1 MDFFNGTYSI
11 RSVVSILLTLAL
23 LSSFGLHAIQI
34 HHEHFASIQEHGGHD
49 HSGEKH
55 AFGFE
60 TLDIAMH
67 LADKKLV
74 LFLVASIVLLA
85 PFLTERKRLQSLL
98 LFALRSVKNSYERHG
113 HQYRM
118 HDYLSLYLR
127 KGIFHSKAY

>member
-1 MDFFNGTYSI
+1 MDFFNGTCSI

-67 LADKKLV
+67 HADKKLV
-74 LFLVASIVLLA
+74 LFFVAGVLLVS
-85 PFLTERKRLQSLL
+85 FLTERKRLQSLL
-98 LFALRSVKNSYERHG
+98 LFALRFVKNSYERHG
-113 HQYRM
+113 HKYRM